1 MNNISE
7 RLLELAKGNK
17 KYTAFNKKIINTKK
31 EVLWVKTPDMRKFA
45 KTLAKDLT
53 FDDVLKFLRNSDKNI
68 FEEISLSGLLIAYSK
83 LTDKE
88 KIRLT
93 KLYLSNID
101 SWALVDG
108 FVSSFK
114 KIDESL
120 WWNFVTKC
128 LKSEKEF
135 IVRFWVIFMMSNFL
149 DEKHIDNVFAELRR
163 VKQSDYY
170 VKMWI
175 AWLYATAGVKFYNKT
190 LEEVKRSE
198 LDIWTRNKALQKM
211 LESYRFSEE
220 QKEEIRTLK
229 NK

>member
-1 MNNISE
+1 
-7 RLLELAKGNK
+7 
-17 KYTAFNKKIINTKK
+17 
-31 EVLWVKTPDMRKFA
+31 MRKFA

-135 IVRFWVIFMMSNFL
+135 IVRF
-149 DEKHIDNVFAELRR
+149 
-163 VKQSDYY
+163 
-170 VKMWI
+170 
-175 AWLYATAGVKFYNKT
+175 
-190 LEEVKRSE
+190 
-198 LDIWTRNKALQKM
+198 
-211 LESYRFSEE
+211 
-220 QKEEIRTLK
+220 
-229 NK
+229 